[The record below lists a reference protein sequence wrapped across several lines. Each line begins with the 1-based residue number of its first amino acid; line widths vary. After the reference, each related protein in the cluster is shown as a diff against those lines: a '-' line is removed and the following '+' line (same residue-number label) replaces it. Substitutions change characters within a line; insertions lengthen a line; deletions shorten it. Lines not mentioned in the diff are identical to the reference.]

1 MSTDTKKVVLIERY
15 EDLEIFYS
23 DNKDVDWIG
32 FDTEFVGEKRYYT
45 LLCLIQ
51 VATENG
57 LYIIDPLKIK
67 DLSPF
72 LKMIEDPAILKI
84 THAGENDY
92 KLLHQYF
99 GILPKNI
106 FDTQLA
112 AGFVGYKHPISFSK
126 LVEKELKVFLKKGY
140 TVSDWESRPIN
151 RKQLDY
157 ALNDVIYLEQ
167 LWNSLSEKLERL
179 KRTDWVGEEFQKLEL
194 AETYYFDPNRE
205 ALNNNIILGLNLQ
218 EKIFLIRLYAWRR
231 QEAERKNYSKEMI
244 LPAKFIGAF
253 VRNMKSGKGA
263 LLNHRRIPD
272 RIIDKNWDTFYGLY
286 QDKPRKEEIELLD
299 RIPPS
304 PQENPS
310 QDALMEIMYLIIKY
324 NCHKRHIAPDL
335 VVNRSNYKKMKAD
348 FDYFD
353 EKLGEG
359 WRHDM
364 IGEQM
369 IYWLRNRENLEISMN
384 NGQFTMKVNS

>member
-1 MSTDTKKVVLIERY
+1 MNPETKKTILIEQPEGLGKFY
-15 EDLEIFYS
+15 EE
-23 DNKDVDWIG
+23 NKDIEWMG
-32 FDTEFVGEKRYYT
+32 FDTEFVGEKRYFT

-51 VATENG
+51 ISTTNG

-67 DLSPF
+67 DLSPL
-72 LKMIEDPAILKI
+72 LKMIEDPKILKI

-92 KLLHQYF
+92 KLLHSYF
-99 GILPKNI
+99 GVLPKNV

-112 AGFVGYKHPISFSK
+112 AGFVGYKYPVSFSK
-126 LVEKELKVFLKKGY
+126 LVEKELRIYLKKGY

-151 RKQLDY
+151 KKQLDY

-167 LWNSLSEKLERL
+167 LWKSLSEKLAKL
-179 KRTDWVGEEFQKLEL
+179 KRTEWVEEEFEKLEH
-194 AETYYFDPNRE
+194 AESYYFDPDRE
-205 ALNNNIILGLNLQ
+205 AYNNSMILSLNLKEQ
-218 EKIFLIRLYAWRR
+218 IFLIRIFAWRR

-263 LLNHRRIPD
+263 LLNHRRVPD
-272 RIIDKNWDTFYGLY
+272 RIIDKNWNTFFELY
-286 QDKPRKEEIELLD
+286 QGNPTDEEMELLNK
-299 RIPPS
+299 IPKS
-304 PQENPS
+304 LQENPS

-324 NCHKRHIAPDL
+324 NCHKKHIAPDL
-335 VVNRSNYKKMKAD
+335 VVNRSNFKKMKAD

-353 EKLGEG
+353 EKLAEG
-359 WRHDM
+359 WRLDM

-369 IYWLRNRENLEISMN
+369 IHWLRNRENLEISMN
-384 NGQFTMKVNS
+384 NGQFSMKVKT

>member
-1 MSTDTKKVVLIERY
+1 MSIDTKKTVVIEQK
-15 EDLEIFYS
+15 EDLDKFYQE
-23 DNKDVDWIG
+23 NKDVDWIG

-57 LYIIDPLKIK
+57 FYIIDPLKIK
-67 DLSPF
+67 DLSPL

-92 KLLHQYF
+92 RLFYSNF

-126 LVEKELKVFLKKGY
+126 LVEKEVRVYLKKGY

-151 RKQLDY
+151 QKQLTY

-167 LWNSLSEKLERL
+167 LWQSLSKKLEKLN
-179 KRTDWVGEEFQKLEL
+179 RTEWVAEEFVKLEQ
-194 AETYYFDPNRE
+194 ADTYYFDPNRE
-205 ALNNNIILGLNLQ
+205 AFNNSIILGLGIKEQ
-218 EKIFLIRLYAWRR
+218 IFLIRLYKWRR
-231 QEAERKNYSKEMI
+231 EEAERKNYSKEMV

-263 LLNHRRIPD
+263 LLNHRRVPD
-272 RIIDKNWDTFYGLY
+272 RIIDRNWATFIELY
-286 QDKPRKEEIELLD
+286 QQQTTEAELELLNQ
-299 RIPPS
+299 IPPS

-310 QDALMEIMYLIIKY
+310 QDTLMEIMYLIIKY
-324 NCHKRHIAPDL
+324 NCHKKHIDPDL
-335 VVNRSNYKKMKAD
+335 VVNRSNFKKMKTD
-348 FDYFD
+348 FSYFD
-353 EKLGEG
+353 EKLAEG
-359 WRHDM
+359 WRRDM
-364 IGEQM
+364 IGDQM
-369 IYWLRNRENLEISMN
+369 IHWLRNRENLEISMN
-384 NGQFTMKVNS
+384 NGQFTMKVKL

>member
-1 MSTDTKKVVLIERY
+1 MSTDTNKVVLIERY
-15 EDLEIFYS
+15 EDLENFYL
-23 DNKDVDWIG
+23 DNKEVEWIG
-32 FDTEFVGEKRYYT
+32 FDTEFVGEKRFYT

-51 VATENG
+51 IATKNG
-57 LYIIDPLKIK
+57 LYIIDPIKIK
-67 DLSPF
+67 DLSPL
-72 LKMIEDPAILKI
+72 LKMIVDPAILKI

-112 AGFVGYKHPISFSK
+112 AGFIGYKYPISFSK
-126 LVEKELKVFLKKGY
+126 LVEKELKVYLKKGY

-151 RKQLDY
+151 KKQLDY
-157 ALNDVIYLEQ
+157 ALNDVIHLEK
-167 LWNSLSEKLERL
+167 LWKSLSGKLEKL
-179 KRTDWVGEEFQKLEL
+179 KRTEWVAEEFQKLEQ
-194 AETYYFDPNRE
+194 ADTYYFDPNRE
-205 ALNNNIILGLNLQ
+205 ALNNNIILGLNLKEQ
-218 EKIFLIRLYAWRR
+218 IFLIRLFAWRR
-231 QEAERKNYSKEMI
+231 KEAERKNYSKEMI

-253 VRNMKSGKGA
+253 VRNMRSGKGA
-263 LLNHRRIPD
+263 LLNHRRVPD
-272 RIIDKNWDTFYGLY
+272 RIIEKYWDIFCRLY
-286 QDKPRKEEIELLD
+286 QDKPTKEEMELID
-299 RIPPS
+299 RIPPN

-353 EKLGEG
+353 EKLEEG

-384 NGQFTMKVNS
+384 NGQFTMKVIS